1 MFNTNIQEFNNIIL
15 VLRDKIE
22 KKFSTKIDAEID
34 GKMNGKMNCKMNGK
48 MNGKI
53 NAKIHYLLD
62 NYQTINLLNTN
73 ICFIELD

>member
-22 KKFSTKIDAEID
+22 KKFSTKIDAE
-34 GKMNGKMNCKMNGK
+34 MNGK

-73 ICFIELD
+73 ICFIELDQAP